1 MYRRRATG
9 KSSHTRYSWA
19 TNHGAAA
26 PIGSHSDAERKSYAG
41 LPACSA
47 APGKFE
53 AKRFCSEKRIIT
65 RCDVTYCCIFVVLYM
80 KEPSHADPS
89 APLSRGRPPHVGYG
103 VETDERGPGLPSRS
117 SGP

>member
-1 MYRRRATG
+1 MVLVSC
-9 KSSHTRYSWA
+9 K
-19 TNHGAAA
+19 
-26 PIGSHSDAERKSYAG
+26 PINPIVLDGLIVIVMHFLQAGRK
-41 LPACSA
+41 A

-53 AKRFCSEKRIIT
+53 AKRFCSEKRVIT
-65 RCDVTYCCIFVVLYM
+65 RCDGTYCCIFVVLYM